1 MRLSGSILVNCS
13 PLNSGIQLWESVT
26 LGRPVLK
33 DQAQQQVEQEISWKT
48 WEVMCL
54 QVKGELEKKELQ
66 DRLKDLAALEGK
78 RSLLQSELVVAR
90 ETLEESHLQRD
101 LLKQEKHE
109 LTRALEKAEQSVAE
123 LAGAPNKRS
132 AEVADLH
139 VATVKMSSINEALV
153 LDKVQLK
160 KLVLQLEQENDVLSA
175 KVDKME
181 RAKISDQEKLNL
193 CERTNEELCTE
204 KGHLEQLL
212 KKAEEQQEGLQV
224 ELRILVEEKAETQE
238 KLDESPTCAREEA
251 PNSIQPTLLRATLA
265 EDEEL
270 KEMAETVVQEVLE
283 RVKALD
289 PSVRVLRRAPREVSG
304 RLFASARG
312 AEPLDPSPANR
323 RDKIRLV
330 AREIVA
336 TVLESF
342 GEHLVS
348 GTSDAAEPGLAA
360 RQKLSELVAG
370 RATRAGKSGEE
381 RWREAELATS
391 DRASSQSSIDKTT
404 KEAVESV
411 CSTLSSF
418 VASQFEQDFCCQFS
432 EILKLQGVTEGQGP
446 PRALE
451 WQIPEASRRAK
462 LPVLQPLQNAAYVS
476 RVSRQIAKESIQEA
490 VSRIQQLEAEL
501 IGYAKTIVLEVL
513 ETVRKKLE
521 EDRKSK
527 QKSEKLQPPLSLP
540 AIVTPSEEAGEFK
553 EERSRTLLP
562 SVLRGAEQHAR
573 RPTEGLQKSR
583 DDTSGG
589 TARSSVPAW
598 ETLRILRPG
607 STAGTLPSTGPRF
620 PRQPMPP
627 VGPKPPSQAGA
638 RHRPERLKLFLEEPV
653 QPE

>member
-54 QVKGELEKKELQ
+54 QVKGDLEKKELQ

-583 DDTSGG
+583 DDTSGD
-589 TARSSVPAW
+589 SSGCKRYTQSRFGVYVDV
-598 ETLRILRPG
+598 
-607 STAGTLPSTGPRF
+607 SAGKKRYKEEEGAAGQHRVEAPCSKWGQRERVAHVHVQTGL
-620 PRQPMPP
+620 
-627 VGPKPPSQAGA
+627 QAGPGA
-638 RHRPERLKLFLEEPV
+638 A
-653 QPE
+653 

>member
-54 QVKGELEKKELQ
+54 QVKGDLEKKELQ

-238 KLDESPTCAREEA
+238 KLDELGNRRQPLAEGGTGLLDLPLGVKIPLLPGSKPVFCRTKLGEKLHQPSGYFNLGDPYCRLLSTEYNSLHDPHLQAYHKRKDNLQRLKREGYITSDGKVVCTLKELNEYRQYLTTLKVEAEKMFMREEA
-251 PNSIQPTLLRATLA
+251 SHC
-265 EDEEL
+265 D
-270 KEMAETVVQEVLE
+270 
-283 RVKALD
+283 
-289 PSVRVLRRAPREVSG
+289 
-304 RLFASARG
+304 
-312 AEPLDPSPANR
+312 
-323 RDKIRLV
+323 
-330 AREIVA
+330 
-336 TVLESF
+336 
-342 GEHLVS
+342 
-348 GTSDAAEPGLAA
+348 
-360 RQKLSELVAG
+360 
-370 RATRAGKSGEE
+370 
-381 RWREAELATS
+381 
-391 DRASSQSSIDKTT
+391 
-404 KEAVESV
+404 
-411 CSTLSSF
+411 
-418 VASQFEQDFCCQFS
+418 
-432 EILKLQGVTEGQGP
+432 
-446 PRALE
+446 
-451 WQIPEASRRAK
+451 
-462 LPVLQPLQNAAYVS
+462 
-476 RVSRQIAKESIQEA
+476 QEA
-490 VSRIQQLEAEL
+490 
-501 IGYAKTIVLEVL
+501 
-513 ETVRKKLE
+513 
-521 EDRKSK
+521 D
-527 QKSEKLQPPLSLP
+527 
-540 AIVTPSEEAGEFK
+540 
-553 EERSRTLLP
+553 
-562 SVLRGAEQHAR
+562 
-573 RPTEGLQKSR
+573 
-583 DDTSGG
+583 
-589 TARSSVPAW
+589 
-598 ETLRILRPG
+598 
-607 STAGTLPSTGPRF
+607 
-620 PRQPMPP
+620 
-627 VGPKPPSQAGA
+627 
-638 RHRPERLKLFLEEPV
+638 
-653 QPE
+653 

>member
-54 QVKGELEKKELQ
+54 QVKGDLEKKELQ

-238 KLDESPTCAREEA
+238 KLDELHQPSGYFNLGDPYCRLLSTEYNSLHDPHLQAYHKRKDNLQRLKREGYITSDGKVVCTLKELNEYRQYLTTLKVEAEKMFMREEKK
-251 PNSIQPTLLRATLA
+251 LWRDLA
-265 EDEEL
+265 KLED
-270 KEMAETVVQEVLE
+270 A
-283 RVKALD
+283 
-289 PSVRVLRRAPREVSG
+289 
-304 RLFASARG
+304 
-312 AEPLDPSPANR
+312 
-323 RDKIRLV
+323 
-330 AREIVA
+330 
-336 TVLESF
+336 
-342 GEHLVS
+342 
-348 GTSDAAEPGLAA
+348 
-360 RQKLSELVAG
+360 SELPG
-370 RATRAGKSGEE
+370 GSDISRLREWLLQEQTKS
-381 RWREAELATS
+381 
-391 DRASSQSSIDKTT
+391 
-404 KEAVESV
+404 
-411 CSTLSSF
+411 
-418 VASQFEQDFCCQFS
+418 
-432 EILKLQGVTEGQGP
+432 
-446 PRALE
+446 
-451 WQIPEASRRAK
+451 
-462 LPVLQPLQNAAYVS
+462 LPVGE
-476 RVSRQIAKESIQEA
+476 RKRRQ
-490 VSRIQQLEAEL
+490 R
-501 IGYAKTIVLEVL
+501 
-513 ETVRKKLE
+513 
-521 EDRKSK
+521 
-527 QKSEKLQPPLSLP
+527 
-540 AIVTPSEEAGEFK
+540 
-553 EERSRTLLP
+553 
-562 SVLRGAEQHAR
+562 
-573 RPTEGLQKSR
+573 
-583 DDTSGG
+583 
-589 TARSSVPAW
+589 
-598 ETLRILRPG
+598 
-607 STAGTLPSTGPRF
+607 
-620 PRQPMPP
+620 
-627 VGPKPPSQAGA
+627 
-638 RHRPERLKLFLEEPV
+638 
-653 QPE
+653 